1 MKERPPGGTVT
12 ANSCGLTRVEG
23 QRRQCQRRA
32 LKVPGGW
39 GWQTRRPPE
48 ACGS

>member
-1 MKERPPGGTVT
+1 MKERPPGSTVT

-23 QRRQCQRRA
+23 QRRQCQRHA

-48 ACGS
+48 ACRS